1 MTQGKPDLGEQA
13 ISKVA
18 EMGIASQL
26 DQVEKL
32 EVDIRTDPGKLVQG
46 QVDSVA
52 ITGKGMVMQQ
62 DLRVESIAINTDKIA
77 INPLSVVFGDI
88 ELTRPT
94 EAETHVIL
102 TQADLNRALNSDYL
116 RSKMQNLKLTVEGRP
131 VTIKPEQI
139 TLQLPG
145 DRQLVLDATLLI
157 LETGE
162 TKHVHATTIPHVKQ
176 QGERLSLEILS
187 AEGQGLDFELVTA
200 LLNQITE
207 LLDLRNFELQGMSLR
222 LKELNVQAGRLVI
235 EAETTIREFPS

>member
-26 DQVEKL
+26 DHVEEL
-32 EVDIRTDPGKLVQG
+32 NVDIRTDPGKLLQG
-46 QVDSVA
+46 QVDSVV
-52 ITGKGMVMQQ
+52 IEGKGMVMQQ
-62 DLRVESIAINTDKIA
+62 DLRVEAIEINTDKIA

-94 EAETHVIL
+94 EAETHVVL
-102 TQADLNRALNSDYL
+102 TETDLNRALNSDYL
-116 RSKMQNLKLTVEGRP
+116 RSKMQDLKVTVEGKP
-131 VTIKPEQI
+131 VTIKPERI

-145 DRQLVLDATLLI
+145 DRQFVLDATMLI

-162 TKHVHATTIPHVKQ
+162 RKQVHAIAIPHIKDR
-176 QGERLSLEILS
+176 GERISLEILS
-187 AEGQGLDFELVTA
+187 AEGQGLNSELVTA
-200 LLNQITE
+200 LLNELTG

-222 LKELNVQAGRLVI
+222 LKGLNAQPGRLVL

>member
-18 EMGIASQL
+18 EVGIASQL
-26 DQVEKL
+26 DDVEEL
-32 EVDIRTDPGKLVQG
+32 NVDIRTDPGKVIQG

-52 ITGKGMVMQQ
+52 IAGKGMVMQQ
-62 DLRVESIAINTDKIA
+62 DLRVESIEINTDQIA

-94 EAETHVIL
+94 EAETHVVL
-102 TQADLNRALNSDYL
+102 TQVDLNRALNSDYL
-116 RSKMQNLKLTVEGRP
+116 RSKMQNLQITVEGQP

-145 DRQLVLDATLLI
+145 DGKFVLDATMLI
-157 LETGE
+157 LQTGE
-162 TKHVHATTIPHVKQ
+162 SKQVHATTIPHIKDR
-176 QGERLSLEILS
+176 GERISLEILS
-187 AEGQGLDFELVTA
+187 AEGQGLNSELVTA
-200 LLNQITE
+200 LLNELTQ

-222 LKELNVQAGRLVI
+222 LKGLDVQPGRLVL
-235 EAETTIREFPS
+235 EAETLISEFPS